1 MIFQE
6 EAEGQVFL
14 CPSLHESESSVS
26 YFLDA
31 RRVSLR
37 DRACSLYPHSA
48 LAQLHW
54 APAARR
60 LRDTLCSYSASWYP
74 ASFLVFQSHSIFEK
88 KKKSLFIFDK
98 AGLCNCIQKWKLTF
112 DIRTWFTWWS
122 DALGYPALQQCST
135 SILSN

>member
-14 CPSLHESESSVS
+14 CPSLRESDNSVS

-48 LAQLHW
+48 LAQLRW
-54 APAARR
+54 APAAQR
-60 LRDTLCSYSASWYP
+60 LRDTLCDTLCSYSASWYP
-74 ASFLVFQSHSIFEK
+74 ASFLVFPCHSIFEK
-88 KKKSLFIFDK
+88 KKVYLSLTKLACATVFKNESWLLIYELDLRDEVTLLHIP
-98 AGLCNCIQKWKLTF
+98 LCN
-112 DIRTWFTWWS
+112 S
-122 DALGYPALQQCST
+122 AALPY
-135 SILSN
+135 